1 MDTPVDNTLPLRETT
16 DAELVE
22 AAERVDNGVRL
33 AWLSE
38 PEVMPISQAP
48 VTEVSLG
55 DPDLEQEVEDLSAAL
70 RIVESKLSY
79 LRGAV
84 DEMSLAARVLDVMG
98 MSAAEVRHQVPALR
112 QAIRDEAGR

>member
-1 MDTPVDNTLPLRETT
+1 M
-16 DAELVE
+16 ELVE

-33 AWLSE
+33 AYVSGQ
-38 PEVMPISQAP
+38 EVMPLSEAP
-48 VTEVSLG
+48 VTKVSFE

-70 RIVESKLSY
+70 RIVESKLNY

-84 DEMSLAARVLDVMG
+84 EEKALAARVLDVMG